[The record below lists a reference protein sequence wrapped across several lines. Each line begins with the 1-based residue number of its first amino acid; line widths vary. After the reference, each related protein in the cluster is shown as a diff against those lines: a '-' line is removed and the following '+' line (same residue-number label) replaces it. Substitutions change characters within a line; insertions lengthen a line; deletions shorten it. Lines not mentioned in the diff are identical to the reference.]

1 MQLIVHWSWYVFLSL
16 LILYSVRIFSYLAG
30 WKKNM
35 RKNGWPAG
43 TMFGVTVVIPFRNEE
58 RSLPHLL
65 DDLTRQDY
73 PSEHYEVILV
83 DDHSTDQSVSKASE
97 IIDKHSNFHLLAPDL
112 PGHGKK
118 HALEVGIR
126 MARGSIVLT
135 TDGDCRMG
143 KGWIREM
150 VREFALPGVRMV
162 LGAVL
167 LEPVNGLFQR
177 MQSLEFL
184 SLIGTAAGAVGAGK
198 PVLCNAANIAFYRED
213 YLQFLKDTYKRT
225 PSGDDIFLMLWIKRK
240 WPGSVRFSASRQ
252 SIVRTGPMKTAGDI
266 FNQRIR
272 WASKSRFYRDKDI
285 IITAMLVY
293 LVNVCLLT
301 TCIAGFFRPAALYI
315 FITLFA
321 IKSITDLLFMSAVLR
336 YYRLRK
342 LLWLLL
348 PLEII
353 YFAYVSV
360 TGLAGQILPYT
371 WKGRRIRIRG

>member
-1 MQLIVHWSWYVFLSL
+1 M
-16 LILYSVRIFSYLAG
+16 
-30 WKKNM
+30 N
-35 RKNGWPAG
+35 
-43 TMFGVTVVIPFRNEE
+43 
-58 RSLPHLL
+58 
-65 DDLTRQDY
+65 
-73 PSEHYEVILV
+73 
-83 DDHSTDQSVSKASE
+83 
-97 IIDKHSNFHLLAPDL
+97 
-112 PGHGKK
+112 
-118 HALEVGIR
+118 
-126 MARGSIVLT
+126 
-135 TDGDCRMG
+135 
-143 KGWIREM
+143 
-150 VREFALPGVRMV
+150 
-162 LGAVL
+162 
-167 LEPVNGLFQR
+167 
-177 MQSLEFL
+177 
-184 SLIGTAAGAVGAGK
+184 
-198 PVLCNAANIAFYRED
+198 
-213 YLQFLKDTYKRT
+213 
-225 PSGDDIFLMLWIKRK
+225 
-240 WPGSVRFSASRQ
+240 
-252 SIVRTGPMKTAGDI
+252 TAGDI